1 MNENNPAIETLNWG
15 SHLPAL
21 MACVAVGEG
30 PVLEIGS
37 GHFST
42 PCLHAICSALG
53 HHLVTT
59 EMNDDWRAKFMN
71 YSGPSHEVLK
81 QTRGLLEELAK
92 QRWGV
97 VLVDDQAD
105 DRLDWFYMF
114 ANVSRYV
121 LFHDANFDE
130 YRQPLNNWLAANPC
144 YSRIYTGYG
153 PHTMVISKEH
163 QIPVFQP

>member
-1 MNENNPAIETLNWG
+1 MTETNPAIETLNWG

-21 MACVAVGEG
+21 MACVAVCDG

-42 PCLHAICSALG
+42 PCLHAVCSALG
-53 HHLVTT
+53 HKLVTT
-59 EMNDDWRAKFMN
+59 EMNDGWRAKFMD
-71 YSGPSHEVLK
+71 YAGPSHDVLK

-92 QRWGV
+92 RKWGL

-114 ANVSRYV
+114 ADVSRYV

-130 YRQPLNNWLAANPC
+130 YRQPLNDWVAANPC
-144 YSRIYTGYG
+144 ESRIYTRYG
-153 PHTMVISKEH
+153 PHTLAISKTH
-163 QIPVFQP
+163 SIPEFQP